1 MKKERDL
8 FMRIQKTPRIE
19 IIMNQQL
26 TNKEALMD
34 ALFVLYNQSKDEK
47 RENIQRFIELYKPIY
62 QQEVNK
68 LSIHDFEVIHKD
80 AFARG
85 AFGKVTLVKHKEQI
99 YAMKILNKSYLIS
112 QVDRSSPMEEKMILS
127 GLHEWLPSLYC
138 SFQDQKNLYLVMEY
152 APGGDLQGLMERR
165 QYKFTEQ
172 EARFYIAELILAV
185 ESVHR
190 LGYMHRDIKPG
201 NILINLDG
209 HIKLGDLGSCIA
221 IDTKNPLFMVGTM
234 SYVSPEM
241 CNSEGSDPS
250 QGQAYG
256 PESDW
261 WSVGILLYELLY
273 GIPPFTGKDIQIQ
286 MKLLDPNFNIHLD
299 NSVSDHAND
308 LISK

>member
-1 MKKERDL
+1 M
-8 FMRIQKTPRIE
+8 
-19 IIMNQQL
+19 
-26 TNKEALMD
+26 
-34 ALFVLYNQSKDEK
+34 
-47 RENIQRFIELYKPIY
+47 
-62 QQEVNK
+62 
-68 LSIHDFEVIHKD
+68 IHKD

-221 IDTKNPLFMVGTM
+221 IDTKVIMIIII
-234 SYVSPEM
+234 S
-241 CNSEGSDPS
+241 
-250 QGQAYG
+250 
-256 PESDW
+256 
-261 WSVGILLYELLY
+261 
-273 GIPPFTGKDIQIQ
+273 
-286 MKLLDPNFNIHLD
+286 KLLIKKQNKTESLVYGRYHVLRVTRD
-299 NSVSDHAND
+299 V
-308 LISK
+308 